1 MAKGCL
7 TVRMTIRTG
16 MLISI
21 GHSDP
26 MVLCGKAIAN
36 E

>member
-1 MAKGCL
+1 MY
-7 TVRMTIRTG
+7 V
-16 MLISI
+16 